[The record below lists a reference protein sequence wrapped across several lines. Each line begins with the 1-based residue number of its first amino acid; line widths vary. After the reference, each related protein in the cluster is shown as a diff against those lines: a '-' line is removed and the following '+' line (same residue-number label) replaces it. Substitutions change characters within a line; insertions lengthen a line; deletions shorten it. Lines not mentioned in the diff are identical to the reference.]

1 MSTLLVS
8 WSSTGKLTL
17 LLEYRGKT
25 SHLHIADKH
34 LDQVLLFGIN
44 SIYKKQR
51 IPFSSLKR
59 IGVVK
64 QEMSLASLR
73 LLLSAVNSLAWA
85 LNLSVVWISQK
96 QFDHP
101 ESIKWPKRT
110 VLLKPKYTRPAVIEK
125 RSVA

>member
-8 WSSTGKLTL
+8 WTAAGKLTL
-17 LLEYRGKT
+17 FLEYRGKT
-25 SHLHIADKH
+25 SHLHITDKH
-34 LDQVLLFGIN
+34 LDQVLLFGIDA
-44 SIYKKQR
+44 IYKKQR

-73 LLLSAVNSLAWA
+73 LLLSAVNSLVWA
-85 LNLSVVWISQK
+85 LGLSVTWISQK

-101 ESIKWPKRT
+101 ESIKWPKKT
-110 VLLKPKYTRPAVIEK
+110 VLLKPKYDRPAVITK
-125 RSVA
+125 SKK

>member
-1 MSTLLVS
+1 MSTLLIS
-8 WSSTGKLTL
+8 WNAAGTLTL
-17 LLEYRGKT
+17 FLEYRGKT

-44 SIYKKQR
+44 AIYKKQR
-51 IPFSSLKR
+51 IPITSLKR

-85 LNLSVVWISQK
+85 LSLSVVWISQK

-101 ESIKWPKRT
+101 EIIKWPKKT
-110 VLLKPKYTRPAVIEK
+110 VLLKPTYARPAVITK
-125 RSVA
+125 PKK